1 MPARIPWSD
10 RRFQFNFP
18 IDVYP
23 ELIERLRGT
32 PIRATDRVEALPSE
46 QLTRRVGSSWSIQ
59 DHVGHLAD
67 LDQILFMPR
76 LDEYDAGALVLRA
89 ADMANSFTE
98 AAQHNRQTVAA
109 VLGRFQSV
117 RAKLVARLE
126 QLDAPAFA
134 RSALHPRLNCPMRV
148 VDMMYFHAEHD
159 DYHLARISEI
169 MRARA
174 S

>member
-18 IDVYP
+18 IDIYP

-32 PIRATDRVEALPSE
+32 PVRAADRVEALPSE

-67 LDQILFMPR
+67 LDQILFIPR

-98 AAQHNRQTVAA
+98 AAQHNRQAVVA

-117 RAKLVARLE
+117 RADLVARLE

-134 RSALHPRLNCPMRV
+134 RSAVHPRLNCPMRV

-169 MRARA
+169 MRARVG
-174 S
+174 